1 MEVIT
6 NTERIAKTISFTE
19 AEILQEIAKVLPE
32 EGEGIIVLS
41 RITPHRAKA
50 VHLLTKL
57 NAAGV
62 FETRSLGMKGTF
74 VKVLHKEAFQ
84 DLIGRVS

>member
-6 NTERIAKTISFTE
+6 NTERIAKAISFTE
-19 AEILQEIAKVLPE
+19 AEILQGLAKALPE
-32 EGEGIIVLS
+32 GGGIVVLS
-41 RITPHRAKA
+41 QITPHKAQA

-57 NAAGV
+57 NAVGLL
-62 FETRSLGMKGTF
+62 ETRSLGMKGTF

-84 DLIGRVS
+84 DLIRRVS

>member
-19 AEILQEIAKVLPE
+19 AEILRGVAKVLPE
-32 EGEGIIVLS
+32 EGGIIVLS
-41 RITPHRAKA
+41 QITPHRAQA

-57 NAAGV
+57 NAVGLL
-62 FETRSLGMKGTF
+62 ETRSLGMKGTF

-84 DLIGRVS
+84 DLLRRVS

>member
-6 NTERIAKTISFTE
+6 NTERIAKAISFTE
-19 AEILQEIAKVLPE
+19 AEILQGLAKALPE
-32 EGEGIIVLS
+32 EGGIVVLS
-41 RITPHRAKA
+41 QITPHKAQA

-57 NAAGV
+57 NAVGLL
-62 FETRSLGMKGTF
+62 ETRSLGMKGTF

-84 DLIGRVS
+84 DLVRRVS